1 MNERE
6 LQQRKMYI
14 QNGREK
20 KIILKREIEVGR
32 VKGEYRMEGI
42 INEAGKTRDHV
53 YSENGRA

>member
-6 LQQRKMYI
+6 LQQRKMQI
-14 QNGREK
+14 QNRKET
-20 KIILKREIEVGR
+20 KIILKREIEAGR

-42 INEAGKTRDHV
+42 INEAEETRDYV